1 MKVQFISLGCK
12 TNQYETNA
20 MEQSFK
26 ENGYTI
32 ASSKEEKADI
42 YIVNT
47 CSVTNIAERKSRQML
62 RRAKEQNRNAI
73 IVAVG
78 CYAQVF
84 KDDVSNIEDVDLVLG
99 TNEKNRIVEI
109 IENHINGKN
118 YNKINKNNE
127 TNNQNNNNKNDK
139 ADTQN
144 SNNKN
149 NKVQVTD
156 VMHQNKYQDFG
167 TTTYTEEN
175 RAVIKIQ
182 DGCDRFC
189 TYCIIPYA
197 RGKVRSRKPEAIIKE
212 AIEIGETGIK
222 EIVLTGIHIA
232 SYGKDFKDEEIKRY
246 RKEYGYSET
255 YKPFDPKEDLHA
267 GGFRLIE
274 LLEILN
280 KLPQVERIRL
290 RINRTQANN

>member
-26 ENGYTI
+26 QKGYTVI
-32 ASSKEEKADI
+32 SSKEEKADI

-62 RRAKEQNRNAI
+62 RRAKELNDKAI

-78 CYAQVF
+78 CYAQVAN
-84 KDDVSNIEDVDLVLG
+84 KDISNIKEVDIVLG
-99 TNEKNRIVEI
+99 TNEKNHIVDI
-109 IENHINGKN
+109 IENYIKGNNH
-118 YNKINKNNE
+118 NKINKNDE
-127 TNNQNNNNKNDK
+127 AGAQNNNINTDSQNKK
-139 ADTQN
+139 I
-144 SNNKN
+144 
-149 NKVQVTD
+149 QVTD
-156 VMHQNKYQDFG
+156 VMHQNEYQDFG

-197 RGKVRSRKPEAIIKE
+197 RGKVRSRKPEEIIKE
-212 AIEIGETGIK
+212 AIEIGKTGIK

-232 SYGKDFKDEEIKRY
+232 SYGKDFKQEEIMIY
-246 RKEYGYSET
+246 RNKYGCDKN
-255 YKPFDPKEDLHA
+255 YKPLNPKEDLST

-274 LLEILN
+274 LLEVLN
-280 KLPQVERIRL
+280 NLKEVERIRL
-290 RINRTQANN
+290 RFNRT